1 MYVWIYK
8 ATEIAAKISQNTRNA
23 WLIWRAYK
31 VALWLEMRLSLPLT
45 PSLCVSLS
53 VCLSLGFSP
62 PFAYCIVYDISPALF
77 FRSQRHFC
85 VTRRIAETFSSEVSL
100 SFLFVS
106 CCFSAI
112 AVSVVL
118 CCVGRICINKLII
131 TSCCCCLPS
140 TRCYH
145 AVCDWHRERQAT
157 LDSGWK
163 CQCIFICIASPL
175 PSLPLPLTVSLSV
188 SLFLSPLQLL
198 PPFRATYSLFVKW

>member
-1 MYVWIYK
+1 MYICIYK

-118 CCVGRICINKLII
+118 CCVVLCGSHLYKQTDYHFMLLLSAEHALLSRCVWLTQRA
-131 TSCCCCLPS
+131 TSD
-140 TRCYH
+140 TRQWVKMPMHFHLHY
-145 AVCDWHRERQAT
+145 Q
-157 LDSGWK
+157 S
-163 CQCIFICIASPL
+163 S
-175 PSLPLPLTVSLSV
+175 SLSSSPSHCLSV
-188 SLFLSPLQLL
+188 CLSLSASFAVTSP
-198 PPFRATYSLFVKW
+198 F

>member
-1 MYVWIYK
+1 M
-8 ATEIAAKISQNTRNA
+8 ARNET
-23 WLIWRAYK
+23 
-31 VALWLEMRLSLPLT
+31 VSPSHSLSLW
-45 PSLCVSLS
+45 LS
-53 VCLSLGFSP
+53 VCLSIFGLFSTFRLLHCLWH
-62 PFAYCIVYDISPALF
+62 FACLIFPQSKTFLCDASHRRDFFLRSFTEFSFRQLLFLCYCCL
-77 FRSQRHFC
+77 
-85 VTRRIAETFSSEVSL
+85 
-100 SFLFVS
+100 
-106 CCFSAI
+106 CC
-112 AVSVVL
+112 VVL

-175 PSLPLPLTVSLSV
+175 SSLPLPLTVSL
-188 SLFLSPLQLL
+188 FLSLLQLL